1 MEERI
6 LTLNSIGAIK
16 EAQIHLNGL
25 AVIAGENDTGKSTVA
40 KILMALIKAHN
51 ICKNREKINTYQKVS
66 TMKEFN
72 ILLQNLFN
80 RESIMDGKAEI
91 IQQKNGENHTKY
103 EVIIKDNDCVFFE
116 SNDKDIYFDATFIQC
131 PFVWDFFD
139 FFRQVRAINDN
150 AKAYGAGA
158 RINYPYIFWDL
169 YYKMIDDPLP
179 ITNKKL
185 NHIKE
190 KITKIINGFFLQ
202 DNETYKFYR
211 NNQEISLKNVA
222 TGIKQLG
229 ILQVLLH
236 KNRITPQGLFIF
248 DEPENHLHPKWQLKF
263 AEILIQ
269 LSALQIPIMV
279 NSHSP
284 NFIEAIYKY
293 GLKYNVITHFHLA
306 SNGTINKHQD
316 SNEKTLEL
324 IFEKLNEPFDTF
336 EKLDFERLKETNKW
350 DKNG

>member
-6 LTLNSIGAIK
+6 LTLNNIGAIK

-51 ICKNREKINTYQKVS
+51 IGRNKQKKHGNVS
-66 TMKEFN
+66 KEKEFN
-72 ILLQNLFN
+72 ILLQQLFN
-80 RESIMDGKAEI
+80 RESIVEGEAEI
-91 IQQKNGENHTKY
+91 IQQDIENKTTYKA
-103 EVIIKDNDCVFFE
+103 IIKDDNCVSFE
-116 SNDKDIYFDATFIQC
+116 SYGKNIYFDTTFIQS
-131 PFVWDFFD
+131 PFIWDFFD
-139 FFRQVRAINDN
+139 FFRQVRVVNDN
-150 AKAYGAGA
+150 AETYGAGTQ
-158 RINYPYIFWDL
+158 INYPYIFWDL
-169 YYKMIDDPLP
+169 YYKMTADPLP
-179 ITNKKL
+179 IENKKL
-185 NHIKE
+185 KHIKE
-190 KITKIINGFFLQ
+190 EIIKIINGFFLQ
-202 DNETYKFYR
+202 DNEIYKFYR

-229 ILQVLLH
+229 ILQILLN
-236 KNRITPQGLFIF
+236 KNRVTPNDLFIF

-269 LSALQIPIMV
+269 LSVLQIPIII

-293 GLKYNVITHFHLA
+293 GLKHNATTHFHLA
-306 SNGTINKHQD
+306 SNGTIKKHQD

-324 IFEKLNEPFDTF
+324 IFEKLNQPYDTF
-336 EKLDFERLKETNKW
+336 EKLDLERLKIANKW